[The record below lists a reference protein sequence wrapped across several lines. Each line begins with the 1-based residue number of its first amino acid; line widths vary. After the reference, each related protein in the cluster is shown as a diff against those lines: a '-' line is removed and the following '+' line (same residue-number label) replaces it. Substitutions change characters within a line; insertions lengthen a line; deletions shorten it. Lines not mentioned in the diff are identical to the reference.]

1 MFPPG
6 TAAARIIMSAKPK
19 SISAAPIKSATFDAK
34 DPKSPTRNK
43 RYQMT
48 KMPCQVK
55 YEKTNKGT
63 FMLLDGLPIAMRP
76 NTAKSGGWLPLI
88 PGFSV
93 TQRGSKVEIKCQ
105 LH

>member
-1 MFPPG
+1 
-6 TAAARIIMSAKPK
+6 
-19 SISAAPIKSATFDAK
+19 
-34 DPKSPTRNK
+34 
-43 RYQMT
+43 MT